1 MKPAVPRAR
10 HRFSRLLERDPM
22 RTVRV
27 GLIGL
32 GTVGSGVIE
41 ILRRHGDDF
50 RSRAGVDIELARF
63 ADRSEARF
71 TELGLPAEACT
82 TDAFALIDDPSLD
95 VVIELIGGTGVAR
108 DVVLTALGSGKSVVT
123 ANKALL
129 ASHGEE
135 VMQAAE
141 NNGVDIRF
149 EASVGGGIPIIEPL
163 KHSLTSNEIVKVM
176 GIVNG
181 TTNYML
187 TRMADDGLDYDS
199 ALAEAQERG
208 FAEADPTAD
217 VDGLDAAAKI
227 AILASIAFNSR
238 VVMSQVPAEGIRTLA
253 PVDIDYAHKMD
264 STIKLLAIAR
274 RAGGSVDIRVH
285 PTMIPNA
292 HPLASV
298 NGVYNAIYVVGDA
311 VGETMFFGEGAGS
324 LPAASAVVG
333 DLIEVARRLQI
344 GCPPLVG
351 CTCSEH
357 LAVRDIADLETRYYI
372 RMIVA
377 DKPGV
382 LAATAKV
389 FGEQGVSLA
398 SVMQRE
404 AEGATAELVYVTHTA
419 REAAVRNALAE
430 IESYDTV
437 ERIAAVIRVEDL

>member
-1 MKPAVPRAR
+1 
-10 HRFSRLLERDPM
+10 M

-32 GTVGSGVIE
+32 GTVGSGVVD
-41 ILRRHGDDF
+41 ILNRHREDF
-50 RSRAGVDIELARF
+50 RRRAGVDIELARF
-63 ADRSEARF
+63 ADRSESRF
-71 TELGLPAEACT
+71 AELGLPLDACT

-108 DVVLTALGSGKSVVT
+108 DVVLTALGSGKAVVT
-123 ANKALL
+123 ANKALM
-129 ASHGEE
+129 ATSGEE
-135 VMQAAE
+135 VMEAAE
-141 NNGVDIRF
+141 ANGVDIRF

-163 KHSLTSNEIVKVM
+163 KHSLTSNEISTVM

-187 TRMADDGLDYDS
+187 TRMAENGLDYAS

-217 VDGLDAAAKI
+217 VDGYDAAAKI

-238 VVMSQVPAEGIRTLA
+238 VVLPQVPAEGIRSIA
-253 PVDIDYAHKMD
+253 PADIAYARQIGY
-264 STIKLLAIAR
+264 TIKLLAIAR
-274 RAGGSVDIRVH
+274 RTPEGIDIRVH
-285 PTMIPNA
+285 PTMIPAA

-333 DLIEVARRLQI
+333 DLVEVARNIQTD
-344 GCPPLVG
+344 CAPVVG
-351 CTCSEH
+351 CTCTEH
-357 LAVRDIADLETRYYI
+357 HAVRDISDLQTRYYI
-372 RMIVA
+372 RLLVA

-389 FGEQGVSLA
+389 FGDHGVSLA
-398 SVMQRE
+398 SVIQRP
-404 AEGATAELVYVTHTA
+404 AQEGVTAELVYVTHTA
-419 REAAVRNALAE
+419 LEADVRTALDE
-430 IESYDTV
+430 IGENESV
-437 ERIAAVIRVEDL
+437 LEIAAVIRVEDL